1 MYAQQEKGA
10 RERDYYSILQ
20 GEPGDQGMKGEPGM
34 NGTDG
39 DPVS

>member
-1 MYAQQEKGA
+1 MYAQHGGA